1 MKRWTKFLA
10 ALTAALLICGM
21 FAACG
26 KGSEVAEIK
35 KSGKLVVLTSAD
47 FPPLEYQ
54 SEGGGV
60 AGVDM
65 DICQAIADELGVKL
79 EIVDMDFAE
88 IPAAIAAG
96 KGDIAAAGMTVTEE
110 RRQSMDFTESY
121 LPASQYLLVPVGS
134 SIKTAADLEGK
145 VIGVQMGTTGDCLV
159 AEQGNAKSIE
169 RYATLTEAAA
179 ALMSGKLDAVVIDEL
194 PARAIA
200 AQNADKLEVA
210 GEKLTEEEYALGIA
224 KDSDLLKKA
233 NKVIAEL
240 KEEGKIDAF
249 VSNHSMK

>member
-1 MKRWTKFLA
+1 MKRRIKFLA

-21 FAACG
+21 FAACA
-26 KGSEVAEIK
+26 KDSEVAEIK

-54 SEGGGV
+54 GEGGV

-65 DICQAIADELGVKL
+65 DICQAIADELGVEL

-88 IPAAIAAG
+88 ITAAIAAG
-96 KGDIAAAGMTVTEE
+96 KGHIAAAGMTVTEE

-121 LPASQYLLVPVGS
+121 LPASQYLLVPAGS
-134 SIKTAADLEGK
+134 GIKTAADLEGK
-145 VIGVQMGTTGDCLV
+145 VVGVQMGTTGDRLV
-159 AEQGNAKSIE
+159 TEQGNAKSIE
-169 RYATLTEAAA
+169 RYATLTEAAT
-179 ALMSGKLDAVVIDEL
+179 ALMNGKLDAVVVDEL

-233 NKVIAEL
+233 NQVIAEL

-249 VSNHSMK
+249 VSDHSMK